1 MLIVMKPDA
10 TPQDIERV
18 NEEVRRRGW
27 QPNAIPGGTRTA
39 IGITGNKGPVEPEPF
54 RVLSGVAD
62 AIPISQPFKLVSRE
76 VKPDDTV
83 MPVGNLLLGG
93 KTIHVMA
100 GPCSVETREQI
111 VTTAQAVKKSGA
123 TMLRGGAFKP
133 RTSPYE
139 FQGLKNDGLSLLAEA
154 RKETGLLVVTEV
166 KDTATLSQVAEV
178 ADILQVGARNMQNF
192 SLLEAV
198 GETRKPV
205 LLKRGLSATIKELLM
220 AAEYIVAK
228 GNTRVILCERGIRT
242 FETMTRNT
250 LDLNA
255 VPMLKALSH
264 LPVFVDP
271 SHGIGVRKAVPAMM
285 RAAIA
290 VGADGVIVEVHPD
303 PPRALSD
310 GHQSMD
316 FTEFEKAMDEVRAIA
331 GALGRDVARLG

>member
-18 NEEVRRRGW
+18 NEEIRRRGW

-54 RVLSGVAD
+54 RVLQGVAD
-62 AIPISQPFKLVSRE
+62 AVPISQPFKLVSRE

-83 MPVGNLLLGG
+83 LQVGNLHLGG

-111 VTTAQAVKKSGA
+111 VGTAQAVKKSGA

-166 KDTATLSQVAEV
+166 KDTATLAQVAEV

-255 VPMLKALSH
+255 IPMLKALSH

-310 GHQSMD
+310 GHQSLD
-316 FTEFEKAMDEVRAIA
+316 FSEFDQAMAEVRAIA
-331 GALGRDVARLG
+331 GALGRDVAKLG